1 MVFILTRLSLRVL
14 NKRHQLR
21 PERIK
26 RNVLRRSH
34 YSIGKCDDG
43 MDYSLLKV
51 CEMCLYS
58 LMKVLRE
65 SVYSL
70 LKVLRHL
77 ANRREILAYALCE
90 QRKYEI

>member
-1 MVFILTRLSLRVL
+1 MVSILIRSNLHVS
-14 NKRHQLR
+14 NKWHQLR

-34 YSIGKCDDG
+34 YSIEKCDDG
-43 MDYSLLKV
+43 VDYSLLKV

-58 LMKVLRE
+58 LMKVLR
-65 SVYSL
+65 
-70 LKVLRHL
+70 HL
-77 ANRREILAYALCE
+77 ANRCEILAYALCE